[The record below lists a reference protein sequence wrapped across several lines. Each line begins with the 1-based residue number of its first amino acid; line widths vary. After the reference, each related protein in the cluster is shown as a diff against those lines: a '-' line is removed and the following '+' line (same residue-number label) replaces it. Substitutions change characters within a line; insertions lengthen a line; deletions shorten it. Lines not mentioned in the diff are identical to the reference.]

1 MKFLRIHLLL
11 LMGVALLTTA
21 CNKDDDKP
29 AAPGNETERPVL
41 ARVTPSGTTMNVAA
55 GDPITFTVR
64 VTDNAGLSQ
73 VRVNVHNA
81 FDGHTHKTS
90 TVDTLYHNVIHQM
103 GGKRDTTI
111 TFSIPTATTNQPGM
125 YHVLVYA
132 IDVNGNNAQ
141 FLQYDLT
148 LTNSLFPTATGLA
161 LGGSDH
167 LHFGPC
173 DNSLTRTLSGT
184 VNAGTGKTLA
194 DIHVVLKVHSTGGG
208 GHTHKT
214 AHGDDEIELLHIHDV
229 NNNAYTFSA
238 TSLTFNRA
246 ALEDG
251 YEYDLLVEVEDT
263 EGRKMVFEV
272 DELDVHIES
281 GNCPV
286 SVGQ

>member
-1 MKFLRIHLLL
+1 MKFPRIHLLL
-11 LMGVALLTTA
+11 LLGVALLATA
-21 CNKDDDKP
+21 CKKDDDKP
-29 AAPGNETERPVL
+29 AAAANETQAPVA
-41 ARVTPSGTTMNVAA
+41 ARVSPTGTSLNVAA
-55 GDPITFTVR
+55 GDTITFSVR

-90 TVDTLYHNVIHQM
+90 SVDTLFHNVIHQM
-103 GGKRDTTI
+103 NGKTDSTL

-132 IDVNGNNAQ
+132 LDVNGNNAQ
-141 FLQYDLT
+141 FLQYDLE
-148 LTNSLFPTATGLA
+148 LANSLFPTASNLA
-161 LGGSDH
+161 MTGSDH
-167 LHFGPC
+167 LHFEPC

-208 GHTHKT
+208 HSHKT
-214 AHGDDEIELLHIHDV
+214 AHGDEEIELLHIHDV
-229 NNNAYTFSA
+229 NNSAYTFSA
-238 TSLTFNRA
+238 STLTFNRA
-246 ALEDG
+246 DLEDG

-272 DELDVHIES
+272 GELDAHFEDGVCAVRAS
-281 GNCPV
+281 
-286 SVGQ
+286 Q